1 MSSAKEAL
9 SSIVVVSG
17 KSTDMVQR
25 IAAATEEQSAATDQV
40 SRSMESIADFSRR
53 TAASTEQIKSSAG
66 SLTRL
71 AMDLKDNVAWFRV

>member
-66 SLTRL
+66 SLARL
-71 AMDLKDNVAWFRV
+71 ALNLRENAAWFRV